1 MTEGNES
8 EERTGERV
16 FELMRDMAFVGPELS
31 LTNMNLYLTK
41 LVQQIAVTSAL
52 LKISSTLSLLEK
64 SAG

>member
-1 MTEGNES
+1 
-8 EERTGERV
+8 
-16 FELMRDMAFVGPELS
+16 MAFVGPELS